1 MAKLRSI
8 KGFALLE
15 TMIVLLIISTL
26 LLSTPY
32 LYQKD
37 FEVYDMISNYAY
49 QQFLAI
55 KHIEKRAFHAD
66 NIYHYY
72 PITFNEKGNINL
84 SQTISFKNRFSDR
97 SLVIYLGG
105 GRIEI
110 KS

>member
-1 MAKLRSI
+1 MEKLRSI

-84 SQTISFKNRFSDR
+84 SQTISFKNRFIDR

-110 KS
+110 K